1 MKIRRVYEQ
10 LLKQEK
16 RTVLRLKCLS
26 GATAFIV
33 FSVFLMMF
41 LGLDVV
47 RKIAKGFSFEKG
59 VCVVQESSFNGSNV
73 SCACGMH
80 TCCSKYPCLRV
91 LVKMAAKSTE
101 DVGTSQPALLHNTI
115 YDLGSECTYGPP
127 CQPNY
132 SDNFASVLKYKNS
145 KEQRE
150 NPESF
155 QCYFNPN
162 DPTEVILDKS
172 AHETLAFHAM
182 FWPCSAFITGL
193 CILLKTYYMRKAH
206 KKQDV
211 VRPQDIELEETLHTS
226 NNNICNYHLVK
237 SYRQ

>member
-33 FSVFLMMF
+33 FAVFLTTF
-41 LGLDVV
+41 LSSEVV
-47 RKIAKGFSFEKG
+47 RKIAKGFGFEEG
-59 VCVVQESSFNGSNV
+59 DCVVQESYFTGSNV

-80 TCCSKYPCLRV
+80 TCFSLYPCLRI
-91 LVKMAAKSTE
+91 LVKMTAKRTE
-101 DVGTSQPALLHNTI
+101 DAETSTPVLLHNTI
-115 YDLGSECTYGPP
+115 YDMGSECTYGPP
-127 CQPNY
+127 CEPNITN
-132 SDNFASVLKYKNS
+132 NFASVLKYKNS
-145 KEQRE
+145 KGQRDHLL
-150 NPESF
+150 

-172 AHETLAFHAM
+172 AHEMIAFHAM
-182 FWPCSAFITGL
+182 FWPCCAFIIGL

-211 VRPQDIELEETLHTS
+211 VRPQDIELGETHLTS
-226 NNNICNYHLVK
+226 NNNVYNYNLVK
-237 SYRQ
+237 SLTE